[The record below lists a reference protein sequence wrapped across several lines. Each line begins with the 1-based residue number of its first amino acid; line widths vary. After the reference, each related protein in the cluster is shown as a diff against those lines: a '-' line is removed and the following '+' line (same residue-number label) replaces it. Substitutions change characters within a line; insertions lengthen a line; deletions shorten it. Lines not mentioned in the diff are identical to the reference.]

1 MNLKQLEAFVRIAD
15 SGSFSKAA
23 KELYLTQPTISAH
36 ISALEKELN
45 TRLFVRNTKEVR
57 LSDSGT
63 VLFDYAKQMVV
74 LQKKIEDS
82 FAVREENAQQCI
94 TIAASTIPAQYLLP
108 GILANF
114 NEKYP
119 NQQFKILESDSAQ
132 VVEQVVNHT
141 VDIGFTGTVIDKRLC
156 KYIPFYQDELV
167 VIAPNVEKYSRIKEE
182 HTNATW
188 ISREALIMR
197 ESGSGTRKEAEKQLR
212 KIGINPNRLNVI
224 ASMENPEAIK
234 RAVASGMG
242 VSIIS
247 RLAAEEEIEKGSLL
261 ALPIS
266 TEDLRRDI
274 NVIYNRNL
282 QLSRSSERFIKVVK
296 EMYKKK
302 DRDVKVEEE

>member
-1 MNLKQLEAFVRIAD
+1 MNLKQLEAFVQIAD

-57 LSDSGT
+57 LSDGGKI
-63 VLFDYAKQMVV
+63 LYDYAKQMVA
-74 LQKKIEDS
+74 LQKKIES
-82 FAVREENAQQCI
+82 KFVVNEENTQQCI

-108 GILANF
+108 EILANF

-119 NQQFKILESDSAQ
+119 NQQFKILESDSAK
-132 VVEQVVNHT
+132 VVEQVVNHS

-156 KYIPFYQDELV
+156 KHIPFYQDELV
-167 VIAPNVEKYSRIKEE
+167 IITPNTDKYRKIREE
-182 HTNATW
+182 HTDASW
-188 ISREALIMR
+188 ITQEALIMR
-197 ESGSGTRKEAEKQLR
+197 EAGSGTRKEAEKQLR
-212 KIGINPNRLNVI
+212 KVGVNPNRLNVI

-234 RAVASGMG
+234 RAVSNGMG
-242 VSIIS
+242 ISVIS
-247 RLAAEEEIEKGSLL
+247 RLAAEVEIEKGTLL

-266 TEDLRRDI
+266 AEDLRRDI

-282 QLSRSSERFIKVVK
+282 QLSRSSERLIKVIK

-302 DRDVKVEEE
+302 ENIGEDK

>member
-1 MNLKQLEAFVRIAD
+1 MNLKQLEAFVQIAD

-23 KELYLTQPTISAH
+23 KDLYLTQPTISAH

-45 TRLFVRNTKEVR
+45 TRIFVRNTKEVR

-63 VLFDYAKQMVV
+63 VLYDYAKQMIA
-74 LQKKIEDS
+74 LQRKIEETFVVHED
-82 FAVREENAQQCI
+82 NAQQCI

-108 GILANF
+108 DILAAF
-114 NEKYP
+114 IEKYP
-119 NQQFKILESDSAQ
+119 NQQFKILESDSAK
-132 VVEQVVNHT
+132 VVEQVINHA
-141 VDIGFTGTVIDKRLC
+141 VDIGFAGTVIDKRLC

-167 VIAPNVEKYSRIKEE
+167 VITPNTEKYQKMKEE
-182 HTNATW
+182 YEEASW
-188 ISREALIMR
+188 VAREPMIMR
-197 ESGSGTRKEAEKQLR
+197 ETGSGTRKEAEKQLR
-212 KIGINPNRLNVI
+212 RIGINTNRLNVI

-234 RAVASGMG
+234 RAVSGG
-242 VSIIS
+242 LGISVIS
-247 RLAAEEEIEKGSLL
+247 RLAAAEEVRTGTLL

-266 TEDLRRDI
+266 TEIMYRDI

-302 DRDVKVEEE
+302 EII

>member
-1 MNLKQLEAFVRIAD
+1 MNLKQLEAFVQIAD

-23 KELYLTQPTISAH
+23 KDLFLTQPTISAH

-63 VLFDYAKQMVV
+63 KLYDYAKQMIV
-74 LQKKIEDS
+74 LQKKIEDT
-82 FAVREENAQQCI
+82 FVVREEKAQQCI

-108 GILANF
+108 GILACF

-119 NQQFKILESDSAQ
+119 NQQFRIVEADSAK
-132 VVEQVVNHT
+132 VVEQVVNHA

-167 VIAPNVEKYSRIKEE
+167 VITSNTEKYRKLQSEK
-182 HTNATW
+182 TDATW
-188 ISREALIMR
+188 IAAEALIMR
-197 ESGSGTRKEAEKQLR
+197 EEGSGTRKEAEKQLR
-212 KIGINPNRLNVI
+212 KIGINPLKLNVI

-234 RAVASGMG
+234 RAVSGGMG
-242 VSIIS
+242 ISVIS
-247 RLAAEEEIEKGSLL
+247 RLAAQAEIEAGSLL

-266 TEDLRRDI
+266 QDDMRRDI

-282 QLSRSSERFIKVVK
+282 QLSRSSERLIKVVK

-302 DRDVKVEEE
+302 EKDIKVEEE

>member
-1 MNLKQLEAFVRIAD
+1 MNLKQLEAFVQIAD
-15 SGSFSKAA
+15 NGSFSKAA
-23 KELYLTQPTISAH
+23 KDLFLTQPTISAH

-63 VLFDYAKQMVV
+63 VLYDYAKQMIV
-74 LQKKIEDS
+74 LQKKIEDA
-82 FAVREENAQQCI
+82 FAPREENAQQCI

-119 NQQFKILESDSAQ
+119 NQQFKILESDSAK
-132 VVEQVVNHT
+132 VVEQVVNHS

-167 VIAPNVEKYSRIKEE
+167 VITPNSEKYRKIKEE
-182 HTNATW
+182 HTNANW
-188 ISREALIMR
+188 ILGEALIMR
-197 ESGSGTRKEAEKQLR
+197 ETGSGTRKEAEKQLR
-212 KIGINPNRLNVI
+212 KIGVNPNRLNVI

-234 RAVASGMG
+234 KAVAIGMG
-242 VSIIS
+242 VSVIS
-247 RLAAEEEIEKGSLL
+247 RLAAEEEIAKGTLL

-282 QLSRSSERFIKVVK
+282 QLSRSSEKFIKVVK

-302 DRDVKVEEE
+302 DD

>member
-119 NQQFKILESDSAQ
+119 NQQFKILESDSAK

>member
-1 MNLKQLEAFVRIAD
+1 MNLKQLEAFVQIAD
-15 SGSFSKAA
+15 NGSFSKAA
-23 KELYLTQPTISAH
+23 KDLFLTQPTISAH

-63 VLFDYAKQMVV
+63 VLYDYAKQMIV
-74 LQKKIEDS
+74 LQKKIEDA
-82 FAVREENAQQCI
+82 FAPREENAQQCI

-119 NQQFKILESDSAQ
+119 NQQFKILESDSAK
-132 VVEQVVNHT
+132 VVEQVVNHS

-167 VIAPNVEKYSRIKEE
+167 VITPNSEKYRKIKEE
-182 HTNATW
+182 HTNANW
-188 ISREALIMR
+188 ILGEALIMR
-197 ESGSGTRKEAEKQLR
+197 ETGSGTRKEAEKQLR
-212 KIGINPNRLNVI
+212 KIGVNPNRLNVI
-224 ASMENPEAIK
+224 ASMENSEAIK
-234 RAVASGMG
+234 KAVAIGMG
-242 VSIIS
+242 VSVIS
-247 RLAAEEEIEKGSLL
+247 RLAAEEEIAKGTLL

-282 QLSRSSERFIKVVK
+282 QLSRSSEKFIKVVK

-302 DRDVKVEEE
+302 DD

>member
-1 MNLKQLEAFVRIAD
+1 MNLKQLEAFVQIAD

-23 KELYLTQPTISAH
+23 KELFLTQPTISAH

-63 VLFDYAKQMVV
+63 VLYDYAKQMII
-74 LQKKIEDS
+74 LQKKIEDA
-82 FAVREENAQQCI
+82 FLVREEKAHQCL

-119 NQQFKILESDSAQ
+119 NQQFKILESDSAK

-167 VIAPNVEKYSRIKEE
+167 IITPNVEKYRAMQSENKD
-182 HTNATW
+182 ATW
-188 ISREALIMR
+188 VADESFIMR
-197 ESGSGTRKEAEKQLR
+197 EEGSGTRKEAEKQLK
-212 KIGINPNRLNVI
+212 KIGVNPTRLNI
-224 ASMENPEAIK
+224 ILSMESPEAIK
-234 RAVASGMG
+234 RAVSNGMG
-242 VSIIS
+242 VSVIS
-247 RLAAEEEIEKGSLL
+247 RLAAEEEIAKGSLL
-261 ALPIS
+261 AFPIS
-266 TEDLRRDI
+266 ADDMRRDI

-282 QLSRSSERFIKVVK
+282 QLSRASERFIKVVK

-302 DRDVKVEEE
+302 EPDVKVEEL

>member
-119 NQQFKILESDSAQ
+119 NQQFKILESDSAK

-212 KIGINPNRLNVI
+212 KIGVNPNRLNVI

>member
-1 MNLKQLEAFVRIAD
+1 MNLKQLEAFVQIAD

-23 KELYLTQPTISAH
+23 KELFLTQPTISAH

-45 TRLFVRNTKEVR
+45 TRLFVRNTKDVR

-63 VLFDYAKQMVV
+63 VLYDYAKQMIV
-74 LQKKIEDS
+74 LQKKIEDT
-82 FAVREENAQQCI
+82 FVVREEKGQQCI

-108 GILANF
+108 GILASF

-119 NQQFKILESDSAQ
+119 NQQFKIIESDSAK

-156 KYIPFYQDELV
+156 KYIPFYQDELI
-167 VIAPNVEKYSRIKEE
+167 VIAPNTDKYRIMQQEEKDAKWLV
-182 HTNATW
+182 N
-188 ISREALIMR
+188 EAMIMR
-197 ESGSGTRKEAEKQLR
+197 EEGSGTRKEAEKQLK
-212 KIGINPNRLNVI
+212 KIGLNPVKLNVI

-234 RAVASGMG
+234 RAVSSGMG
-242 VSIIS
+242 VSVIS
-247 RLAAEEEIEKGSLL
+247 KLAAEEEIAKGTLL

-266 TEDLRRDI
+266 ADDMRRDI

-282 QLSRSSERFIKVVK
+282 QLSRTSEKLVKVVK
-296 EMYKKK
+296 ELYKKK
-302 DRDVKVEEE
+302 E